1 MKQESM
7 LKNRRLMF
15 KIINRYILREIVVP
29 FFMILAVLTFVLLM
43 GRILQVMDLMVNKG
57 ISFFDIFRLIIY
69 LVPGFLVYTV
79 PISLL
84 IAILIGVGRLSGDN
98 EWTILRMS
106 GLSLLQLSR
115 PIARVAFAAFLLTL
129 ATTLFLVPKGNL
141 ASRSLLFEIARSGA
155 GVGIHEKIF
164 IDYFKD
170 ILLYADRI
178 PAQGDFLEG
187 IFISDNHLGKET
199 TTVIARRAYLISD
212 PDHRYITLRLEDG
225 STHTVD
231 KNLSTYRKA
240 DFRFYDM
247 KLEIGATIAG
257 EEGRRKS
264 STEMT
269 FPELKR
275 MVNDRSLKDVEI
287 RELLIELNK
296 KLAIPLS
303 CLIFPLLGIPLGM
316 KAHRSVRAW
325 GFTAGVFLVMIYY
338 LLRLVG
344 EGLVESGKI
353 VPFVGVWTPNAVFAV
368 AGTLLFLSS
377 AREKTLLKLFSA
389 RKPKE

>member
-1 MKQESM
+1 MK
-7 LKNRRLMF
+7 KGLMF

-43 GRILQVMDLMVNKG
+43 GKILQVMDLMVNKG
-57 ISFFDIFRLIIY
+57 ISFLDIFRLIIY
-69 LVPGFLVYTV
+69 LIPGFLVYTV

-98 EWTILRMS
+98 EWTVLRMS

-115 PIARVAFAAFLLTL
+115 PVARVAFAAFLITL

-155 GVGIHEKIF
+155 GIGIHEKVF

-187 IFISDNHLGKET
+187 IFISDNHLGKEAN
-199 TTVIARRAYLISD
+199 TVIARRAYLISD
-212 PDHRYITLRLEDG
+212 PDKRYITLRLEDG

-231 KNLSTYRKA
+231 ANLNTYRKA

-257 EEGRRKS
+257 EEGKRKS

-316 KAHRSVRAW
+316 RAHRSVRAR
-325 GFTAGVFLVMIYY
+325 GFIAGVFLVMIYY
-338 LLRLVG
+338 LLRLIG

-353 VPFVGVWTPNAVFAV
+353 APFVGVWTPNAIFAV
-368 AGTLLFLSS
+368 AGALLFFNS
-377 AREKTLLKLFSA
+377 AREKTLLKFLRTRRTKA
-389 RKPKE
+389 

>member
-1 MKQESM
+1 MKQK
-7 LKNRRLMF
+7 LIF
-15 KIINRYILREIVVP
+15 KIINRYMLKEIVIP

-43 GRILQVMDLMVNKG
+43 GKILQVMDLMVNKG
-57 ISFFDIFRLIIY
+57 ISFFDILRLIIF

-98 EWTILRMS
+98 EWTVLRMS

-115 PIARVAFAAFLLTL
+115 PIARAAFAAFLITL

-164 IDYFKD
+164 IDYFRD

-187 IFISDNHLGKET
+187 IFISDNHLKKEAT
-199 TTVIARRAYLISD
+199 TIIARRAYLISD
-212 PDHRYITLRLEDG
+212 PDKRYITLRLEDG

-231 KNLSTYRKA
+231 KNLNTYRKA

-257 EEGRRKS
+257 NEGRRKS
-264 STEMT
+264 SEEMT
-269 FPELKR
+269 FPELQR

-316 KAHRSVRAW
+316 KAHRSVRAR
-325 GFTAGVFLVMIYY
+325 GFTAGLFLVMIYY
-338 LLRLVG
+338 LFRLIG
-344 EGLVESGKI
+344 EGMVESGKI
-353 VPFVGVWTPNAVFAV
+353 APFVGVWTPNAVFAI

-377 AREKTLLKLFSA
+377 AREQSLLKLFSA
-389 RKPKE
+389 GKPREQP